1 MPPPRHLDHAIELEP
16 GTRPYCRA
24 PYRFNV
30 DELKELKL
38 QLDDLLKKGFIKP
51 SVSPWG
57 APVLFQKKKDGTY
70 RLCID
75 YRGLN
80 RHTIK
85 NKYPLPHIDELL
97 TQLNG
102 ATVFSKIDLRSGYHQ
117 IRIKEEDIPKT
128 AFRTRYGHYEFTVLA
143 FGLTNAP
150 ATFMCLMND
159 VFREYLDDFILVF
172 LDDIFVYSKN
182 GEQHEQHL
190 RKTLEK
196 LQEHKLYGKKSKC
209 FFAKDKLVYLGRV
222 ISKDGI
228 HIDPDKAR
236 LILEWPTPKNVREV
250 RGFIGLAQYERKHIK
265 DFSKI
270 ASPLTDLTKLDK
282 QFVWTE
288 KCQQAF
294 DTIKDKV
301 AENCIL
307 KIPEMGKP
315 FVVTCDA
322 SGTQL
327 GCVLSQDGRVV
338 EYESRKLRKH
348 EENYPTHDLE
358 LAAVVHALKHW
369 RHFLLGV
376 KFEL

>member
-1 MPPPRHLDHAIELEP
+1 
-16 GTRPYCRA
+16 
-24 PYRFNV
+24 
-30 DELKELKL
+30 
-38 QLDDLLKKGFIKP
+38 
-51 SVSPWG
+51 
-57 APVLFQKKKDGTY
+57 
-70 RLCID
+70 
-75 YRGLN
+75 
-80 RHTIK
+80 
-85 NKYPLPHIDELL
+85 
-97 TQLNG
+97 
-102 ATVFSKIDLRSGYHQ
+102 
-117 IRIKEEDIPKT
+117 
-128 AFRTRYGHYEFTVLA
+128 
-143 FGLTNAP
+143 
-150 ATFMCLMND
+150 MND

-182 GEQHEQHL
+182 GEKHEQHL

-196 LQEHKLYGKKSKC
+196 LREHKLYGKKSKC

-236 LILEWPTPKNVREV
+236 LIFEWPTPKNVREV

-282 QFVWTE
+282 QFIWTE

-327 GCVLSQDGRVV
+327 GCVLFQDGRVV

-348 EENYPTHDLE
+348 EENYPT
-358 LAAVVHALKHW
+358 
-369 RHFLLGV
+369 
-376 KFEL
+376 